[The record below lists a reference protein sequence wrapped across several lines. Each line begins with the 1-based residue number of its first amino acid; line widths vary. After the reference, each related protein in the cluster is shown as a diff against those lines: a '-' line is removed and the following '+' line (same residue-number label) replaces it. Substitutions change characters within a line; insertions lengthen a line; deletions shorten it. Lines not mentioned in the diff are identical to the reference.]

1 MGWVKCLM
9 RLIRLDSE
17 REIPQVIATE
27 QLVFFEV
34 RCTTSLV
41 ALENDDFQW
50 VYFVRIHRLQR

>member
-17 REIPQVIATE
+17 REFPQVKATE

>member
-9 RLIRLDSE
+9 RLIRLDGE
-17 REIPQVIATE
+17 REFPQVIATE

-41 ALENDDFQW
+41 ALENDDFQ
-50 VYFVRIHRLQR
+50 